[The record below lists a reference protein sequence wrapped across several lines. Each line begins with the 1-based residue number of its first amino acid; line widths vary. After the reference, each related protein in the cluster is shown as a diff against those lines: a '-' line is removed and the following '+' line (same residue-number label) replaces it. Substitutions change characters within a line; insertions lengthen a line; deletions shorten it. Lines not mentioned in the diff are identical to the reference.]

1 MLGIDIGTTNIKA
14 ALYTYSGKEIF
25 VKSATYPLHTDEF
38 GAATQSAN
46 EIKEKVF
53 HVIKES
59 TVECASQGL
68 KISFIS
74 FSAAMHSLL
83 AVDAKGRP
91 MTPVLTWADRQSEH
105 YLNDLKNEIGTTIY
119 HKTGTP
125 IHPMSPLMKL
135 YWLNKDH
142 HEIIQKAEKFI
153 GVKEFVL
160 YQLFGEYITDY
171 SIANATGL
179 FNMYT
184 LSWDNE
190 ALEVVGISEKKL
202 PKLVPTTEV
211 LRGMNEEIALEL
223 GLDPKIPIIIGASDG
238 CLANLGVNAIEQGQ
252 VALSIGTS
260 GAIRTVTNRPMTD
273 KNERTFCYALTE
285 EHWVIGGS
293 VNNGGVIMDWAK
305 NRFIDHNNSTI
316 VADPKED
323 SYDLMMQKIET
334 VRPGADD
341 LFFHPYLVG
350 ERSPIWRPDAKGSF
364 FGLDIHHQNEHMLRA
379 VLEGINLNLYN
390 VYTAISELIDADAK
404 EILVTGG
411 FTKSDTWL
419 QMIADIFG
427 VNFAVTKISENACLG
442 AAILGLYA
450 LGEIED
456 FSELEKMIAIER
468 RVKPVKS
475 RHQFYR
481 HHFEKYQQLN
491 DYYMEMFDVLD
502 RT

>member
-1 MLGIDIGTTNIKA
+1 MLGVDIGTTNIKA
-14 ALYTYSGKEIF
+14 ALYTYSGKEVF

-59 TVECASQGL
+59 TAECARQGL

-83 AVDAKGRP
+83 AVDVEGKP
-91 MTPVLTWADRQSEH
+91 MTPVLTWGDRQAEH
-105 YLNDLKNEIGTTIY
+105 YLNDLKNETGTAIY

-125 IHPMSPLMKL
+125 IHPMSPLVKL
-135 YWLNKDH
+135 YWLKKDH
-142 HEIIQKAEKFI
+142 HEMMQKADKFI
-153 GVKEFVL
+153 GVKAFVL
-160 YQLFGEYITDY
+160 YQLFDEYMTDY

-179 FNMYT
+179 FNMHT
-184 LSWDNE
+184 LSWDDM
-190 ALEVVGISEKKL
+190 ALEVAGITESQL

-211 LRGMNEEIALEL
+211 LRGMNEEVASEL
-223 GLDPKIPIIIGASDG
+223 GLDPKMPVVIGASDG
-238 CLANLGVNAIEQGQ
+238 CLANLGVNAIDKGQ

-273 KNERTFCYALTE
+273 KKERTFCYALTE
-285 EHWVIGGS
+285 DLWVIGGP
-293 VNNGGVIMDWAK
+293 VNNGGVVMDWAK
-305 NRFIDHNNSTI
+305 SRFIDHNDPVVI
-316 VADPKED
+316 ADPKKD

-379 VLEGINLNLYN
+379 VLEGINLNLYA
-390 VYTAISELIDADAK
+390 VYTAISEVIGADAK

-442 AAILGLYA
+442 AAIIGLYA

-456 FSELEKMIAIER
+456 FSKLDQMITIER
-468 RVKPVKS
+468 RVKPAKN

-481 HHFEKYQQLN
+481 RHFEKYQQMN
-491 DYYMEMFDVLD
+491 AYYMEMFDVLD
-502 RT
+502 MT